1 MSEEIFF
8 LIGYP
13 ILILFSWLFP
23 FLRRLFL
30 QHKPELLGFS
40 AGYYFLLADIKSEKS
55 ELVAFGK
62 CWEEINNYL
71 VVIGVI
77 FGVIGILLS
86 AYEKSK
92 LKKLHETLELLNQA
106 NEKLKAI
113 RNEYYKLCSDNLKSI
128 FSSFFDETSGNGRV
142 SLYKHT
148 GHNFILLGRYSQN
161 PTYNKIGRGGYPD
174 NEGFIAKGWEDGE
187 FEINDIPMWKG
198 AGTQYKSYVKSKCNI
213 SDEVLQNI
221 NMRSKSFYIYRFN
234 NHDASNPLGI
244 IVFEKIE
251 ANGISKNTVKGI
263 INAQNNQIKFLLKT
277 MKSLISDFN

>member
-13 ILILFSWLFP
+13 TLILFSWLFP
-23 FLRRLFL
+23 FLRKLFL
-30 QHKPELLGFS
+30 QHKPELLGFT
-40 AGYYFLLADIKSEKS
+40 AGYYFLLADIKSGKT

-62 CWEEINNYL
+62 CWDEINNYL
-71 VVIGVI
+71 VVLGVI

-86 AYEKSK
+86 AYEKSN
-92 LKKLHETLELLNQA
+92 LKKLHETLELLVQA
-106 NEKLKAI
+106 NKKLEAI

-161 PTYNKIGRGGYPD
+161 PTYNKKSRSGYPD

-198 AGTQYKSYVKSKCNI
+198 AGTQYKSYVKSRCNI
-213 SDEVLQNI
+213 SEEVLQNI
-221 NMRSKSFYIYRFN
+221 NMRSKSYYIYRFD

-244 IVFEKIE
+244 IVFEKIQ
-251 ANGISKNTVKGI
+251 ATGIDKSTIRKI
-263 INAQNNQIKFLLKT
+263 LESQNYQIKFLLKT
-277 MKSLISDFN
+277 MKSLTSNSN